1 MTKANK
7 PASGS
12 KKSHSTR
19 TTAADWKQVDQKYA
33 ALLRVLPDLMFVLDR
48 EGNYVDFCAGQEGEL
63 AIPPETILGKNVR
76 DTSFTPH
83 ELKNVFTAMKSALDT
98 GTTQTV
104 EYGLQTLG
112 GFGFFEARLVRL
124 DRDHV
129 ISIVRNITE
138 RRKADRELI
147 ELSIKLEEEKTE
159 LQEKNVALEQI
170 LNHLEDER
178 RAYRKELGQ
187 RVVSAVKPILERAR
201 HRAGPAEQEMSD
213 LLEAQLKAIVAEDT
227 GDDRWDRY
235 ATLTPREMELCDLLK
250 NGLSSKEISEKLNV
264 SLPTVHKHREQIRKK
279 LGFQNT
285 RVNLTSFLKLHTPH
299 RPT

>member
-1 MTKANK
+1 MSKAK
-7 PASGS
+7 KTPVASTMN
-12 KKSHSTR
+12 HSVDTTR
-19 TTAADWKQVDQKYA
+19 ADWQQVDQKYD

-76 DTSFTPH
+76 DTSFSAH
-83 ELKNVFTAMKSALDT
+83 ELGNIFAAMEAALDT
-98 GTTQTV
+98 GTTQSV
-104 EYGLQTLG
+104 EYGLQTLNG
-112 GFGFFEARLVRL
+112 HGFFEARIVRL
-124 DRDHV
+124 DANHV

-138 RRKADRELI
+138 RRTADKELL

-201 HRAGPAEQEMSD
+201 HRAGPAERQESD
-213 LLEAQLKAIVAEDT
+213 LLEAQLKAIVSEDAD
-227 GDDRWDRY
+227 GDRWNRY

-250 NGLSSKEISEKLNV
+250 DGLSSKEISHKLNV

-285 RVNLTSFLKLHTPH
+285 RVNLTSFLKLHPPH
-299 RPT
+299 RTT